1 MATPQYPATLPI
13 PKAIQG
19 SPSSQLLSGS
29 DDGQYSV
36 RRRTMVP
43 AASLSASF
51 KFLENQYQQFMDWYR
66 VELKY
71 GHKWFMINMPSG
83 AGIVPHV
90 ARFMSPPNGKLN
102 GYRHWEVT
110 ADFEIR
116 ERQF

>member
-1 MATPQYPATLPI
+1 
-13 PKAIQG
+13 
-19 SPSSQLLSGS
+19 
-29 DDGQYSV
+29 
-36 RRRTMVP
+36 
-43 AASLSASF
+43 
-51 KFLENQYQQFMDWYR
+51 
-66 VELKY
+66 
-71 GHKWFMINMPSG
+71 MINMPSG